1 MGLGPIGRH
10 PRVLRAVEQ
19 ALSQRLRV
27 PLTWLGP
34 IAALITCSSMLALT
48 QDLPGTLPV
57 NWTVRAVIG
66 MAAATSLTLSLQIS
80 RRLQNATAAVDQ
92 IAGGRLERRIAASP
106 LRELDDLSQAINRLA
121 RGFGEHRRDL
131 LHRAYY
137 DPLTRL
143 PNRALFMSSLERAI
157 AEEQGIGAVAVL
169 FIDLDRFKLIND
181 TLGHDVGDS
190 LLSVASRRLASTAGR
205 DSMVARMGGDEFTV
219 LVRGPDARTRAVAV
233 AGEITKRMNA
243 PIRVAGHELLT
254 IASVGIAVSE
264 DRAQSMGD
272 LLRKADIALYRAK
285 AEGRARSVMFRPEHE
300 DLTVEDV
307 DLNSA
312 LHRAVERGQLALRY
326 QPEVDL
332 STGNIMGMEALL
344 RWNHPSRGLLSPA
357 DFIEMA
363 ESTGDIVPIG
373 GWVLER
379 ACREASA
386 MSARSG
392 ASPVVGVNLS
402 VTEFQ
407 QTDVV
412 ARTAAA
418 LDSSGLPP
426 DQLKLELTESALMED
441 IPATVD
447 TLIQLKKLG
456 VALAIDDF
464 GTGYSSLSYLQHLPV
479 DTLKVDQ
486 LFVGAIG
493 HDPRATA
500 IVDAIV
506 RIGTAL
512 DLQVTA
518 EGVET
523 LQQIS
528 YLRKVGCTRGQGYY
542 FSEPIPPEAFAVL
555 LDRSIAS
562 ADRPCRVA

>member
-1 MGLGPIGRH
+1 
-10 PRVLRAVEQ
+10 
-19 ALSQRLRV
+19 
-27 PLTWLGP
+27 
-34 IAALITCSSMLALT
+34 
-48 QDLPGTLPV
+48 
-57 NWTVRAVIG
+57 
-66 MAAATSLTLSLQIS
+66 
-80 RRLQNATAAVDQ
+80 
-92 IAGGRLERRIAASP
+92 
-106 LRELDDLSQAINRLA
+106 
-121 RGFGEHRRDL
+121 
-131 LHRAYY
+131 
-137 DPLTRL
+137 
-143 PNRALFMSSLERAI
+143 
-157 AEEQGIGAVAVL
+157 
-169 FIDLDRFKLIND
+169 
-181 TLGHDVGDS
+181 
-190 LLSVASRRLASTAGR
+190 
-205 DSMVARMGGDEFTV
+205 
-219 LVRGPDARTRAVAV
+219 
-233 AGEITKRMNA
+233 
-243 PIRVAGHELLT
+243 
-254 IASVGIAVSE
+254 
-264 DRAQSMGD
+264 
-272 LLRKADIALYRAK
+272 
-285 AEGRARSVMFRPEHE
+285 MFRPEHE
-300 DLTVEDV
+300 DLTVDDV

-312 LHRAVERGQLALRY
+312 LHRAVEREQLALRY

-363 ESTGDIVPIG
+363 ESSGDIVPIG
-373 GWVLER
+373 GWVLEQ

-402 VTEFQ
+402 VTEFY

-418 LDSSGLPP
+418 LDSSGLPAG
-426 DQLKLELTESALMED
+426 QLKLELTESALMED

-486 LFVGAIG
+486 LFVSAIG
-493 HDPRATA
+493 RDPRATA

-528 YLRKVGCTRGQGYY
+528 YLRKVGCTRGQGHY
-542 FSEPIPPEAFAVL
+542 FSEPIRPEEFAAL
-555 LDRSIAS
+555 LDRSIAL
-562 ADRPCRVA
+562 AGRPYRVA